1 MNKNIIGII
10 VTNAAFASLIFVLS
24 LAPYLGK

>member
-1 MNKNIIGII
+1 MNKNTIGII

-24 LAPYLGK
+24 FAPYVGK